1 VLDREKSGR
10 LSPEIFVYAT
20 NKNFLNIYDA
30 LRIDKVKVEVT
41 GYDPASKRQTGHAS
55 AWLDRADARLL
66 SHLVSHRL
74 FAGVTG
80 GKWEKFGGSQRD
92 DGYIES
98 RTLQVEWDEGDGG
111 RFARNPYRLTIAN
124 GPGRK
129 TDLGAVAPAGEPT
142 ARLSMRLTETDMIKV
157 MLAVGAYITAYE
169 TAHHHR
175 LVADKVRELDAK
187 LAERATARDEAGARN
202 LPAERPRISSP
213 SQPQSRSQPEVPARA
228 GSQEGPANYTPA
240 TSNRP
245 ALRAI
250 DGGQASQPRASR
262 AG

>member
-1 VLDREKSGR
+1 MLEREKSGR

-30 LRIDKVKVEVT
+30 LRIDKIKVEVT

-66 SHLVSHRL
+66 THLVSNRL

-80 GKWEKFGGSQRD
+80 GRWEKFGGSQRD
-92 DGYIES
+92 DGSIES
-98 RTLQVEWDEGDGG
+98 RTLLVEWDEGDGG

-129 TDLGAVAPAGEPT
+129 TELGAVAPAGEPT
-142 ARLSMRLTETDMIKV
+142 SKLSMRLTEPDMIKV
-157 MLAVGAYITAYE
+157 MLAVGAYIAAYE

-175 LVADKVRELDAK
+175 IVAEKIRELDAK
-187 LAERATARDEAGARN
+187 LAGRAASQGRDFSDSRNGPAEGPRAAAPRLAEVGTTARDAA
-202 LPAERPRISSP
+202 AARPRQAS
-213 SQPQSRSQPEVPARA
+213 
-228 GSQEGPANYTPA
+228 PA

-245 ALRAI
+245 PLRAI
-250 DGGQASQPRASR
+250 DGGQSFQPRT
-262 AG
+262 GKVG

>member
-1 VLDREKSGR
+1 MLEREKSGR

-30 LRIDKVKVEVT
+30 LRIDKVKVEIT

-66 SHLVSHRL
+66 AHLVSHRL

-92 DGYIES
+92 DGSIES
-98 RTLQVEWDEGDGG
+98 RTLLVEWDEGDGG

-129 TDLGAVAPAGEPT
+129 TELGAVAPAGEPT
-142 ARLSMRLTETDMIKV
+142 ARLSMRLTEMDMVKV
-157 MLAVGAYITAYE
+157 VLAVGSYIAAYE

-175 LVADKVRELDAK
+175 IVAEKMRELEAK
-187 LAERATARDEAGARN
+187 MAERAASHERDEIGSRN
-202 LPAERPRISSP
+202 GGVDKPRAAASRQVQAEDP
-213 SQPQSRSQPEVPARA
+213 SRSTIQDRPARF
-228 GSQEGPANYTPA
+228 TPTA
-240 TSNRP
+240 TGRP
-245 ALRAI
+245 ALRSI
-250 DGGQASQPRASR
+250 DGGQQPQTRASR

>member
-1 VLDREKSGR
+1 MLDREKSGR

-66 SHLVSHRL
+66 AHLVSHRL
-74 FAGVTG
+74 FAGVTN

-92 DGYIES
+92 DGSIES
-98 RTLQVEWDEGDGG
+98 RTLLVEWDEGDGG

-129 TDLGAVAPAGEPT
+129 TELGAVAPAGEPT

-157 MLAVGAYITAYE
+157 MLAVGAYIAAYE

-187 LAERATARDEAGARN
+187 LAERASAREDSSARSID
-202 LPAERPRISSP
+202 AERPRVAAP
-213 SQPQSRSQPEVPARA
+213 RQPQVDAPARA
-228 GSQEGPANYTPA
+228 GTQERSSRYTPA
-240 TSNRP
+240 TNNRP
-245 ALRAI
+245 PLRAI
-250 DGGQASQPRASR
+250 EGGQSPQTRVSR